1 MDKATGHPADDH
13 GARARPRY
21 FPRLAEERVDIALC
35 RAAAAVARAADG
47 HAAGRELGVGQH
59 LVLKMLDAVGPSA
72 QQALAEELRIDR
84 SVMVGVVDSLQ
95 QAGLVRRDRD
105 PVDRR
110 AYAVTIT
117 AAGIRALAA
126 AERDIPD
133 FLDDTF
139 AALTAAERRRL
150 TALLGKLLA
159 GGPAGRGPDA
169 QAKE

>member
-1 MDKATGHPADDH
+1 MDKATDHPADDR
-13 GARARPRY
+13 GARSRPRY

-35 RAAAAVARAADG
+35 RAAAAVARAADT
-47 HAAGRELGVGQH
+47 HTAGRELGVGQH

-105 PVDRR
+105 PLDRR

-117 AAGIRALAA
+117 AAGTRVLAA
-126 AERDIPD
+126 AERDIPA

-139 AALTAAERRRL
+139 AALTSAERRRL
-150 TALLGKLLA
+150 AALLGKLLA
-159 GGPAGRGPDA
+159 GRPAPAGTDA
-169 QAKE
+169 PTRE